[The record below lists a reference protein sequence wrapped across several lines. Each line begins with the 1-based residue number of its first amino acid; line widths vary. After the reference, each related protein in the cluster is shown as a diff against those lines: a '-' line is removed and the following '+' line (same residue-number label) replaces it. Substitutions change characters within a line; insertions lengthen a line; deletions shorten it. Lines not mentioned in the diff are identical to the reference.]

1 MITKV
6 VPVFLSYKILAPV
19 FLSVYLVPFF
29 KVFAIIC
36 LVIPLC
42 PALCKACLD
51 IDFTKVFTPCLAK
64 IPKTAEA
71 TKGIAG
77 RTLVINYVDILI
89 DYTHIFPHLL
99 SPKDL

>member
-1 MITKV
+1 MLPLITKV
-6 VPVFLSYKILAPV
+6 VPV

-51 IDFTKVFTPCLAK
+51 IDFTKDFTPCLAK